1 MQLHLIVLKIL
12 RTEGSILINW
22 LKNISMENKNFLYNL
37 YYDWWKNIDK
47 FIFSLILLLFFIG
60 LFFSLTSTSLLVSD
74 KLDTNDYSFFFKH
87 LIFILLGIITIFFLS
102 SIKQEKLLKFSSI
115 IFIISL
121 ISLILVP
128 VIGIE
133 VKGSKRWID
142 LYFLPRFQPI
152 ELVKPFLIIFIS
164 LILSSEKYSNIY
176 LKYFFT
182 FLITLLVAL
191 LLAVQPDIGQTLL
204 VFFSWS
210 ILIFTSGIS
219 IVFLLILFLLLIF
232 VFSYLVF
239 FVPKFEYIKNRLV
252 SFFNSETGTQNFQS
266 DKAIDS
272 ITSGGFFGKG
282 IGEGTLKNRV
292 PEAHTDYI
300 ISVISEEFGVI
311 AIILILLLFLI
322 FIYSVFKK
330 VYFENEEKIKLI
342 LVGCISLILMQ
353 AMIHIGVNIRL
364 FPTTGMTLPFISYGG
379 SSIISISI
387 LSGII
392 LNLTKRKIN

>member
-1 MQLHLIVLKIL
+1 
-12 RTEGSILINW
+12 
-22 LKNISMENKNFLYNL
+22 MENKNSLFGI

-47 FIFSLILLLFFIG
+47 FLFSLIVLLFLTG
-60 LFFSLTSTSLLVSD
+60 LFFSLVSTSLIASD
-74 KLDTNDYSFFFKH
+74 KLDTNDYQFFFKH
-87 LIFILLGIITIFFLS
+87 LVFILLGIIIIFVLS
-102 SIKQEKLLKFSSI
+102 SIKKEQLLKYSSLL
-115 IFIISL
+115 FFLSL
-121 ISLILVP
+121 IFLILVP
-128 VIGIE
+128 IIGVE

-164 LILSSEKYSNIY
+164 LILCSQKFSNIY
-176 LKYFFT
+176 LKYLFSFI
-182 FLITLLVAL
+182 ITLGIAL
-191 LLAVQPDIGQTLL
+191 LLSLQPDIGQTLL

-210 ILIFTSGIS
+210 VLIFTSGVNI
-219 IVFLLILFLLLIF
+219 FLLFFLFSSIILIF
-232 VFSYLVF
+232 FYLVF
-239 FVPKFEYIKNRLV
+239 FVSKFTYIKNRLI
-252 SFFNSETGTQNFQS
+252 SFLDSETGTYNFQS
-266 DKAIDS
+266 DKALES

-311 AIILILLLFLI
+311 AIILIFLLFLV

-330 VYFENEEKIKLI
+330 VNFENNETIKLI
-342 LVGCISLILMQ
+342 LVGSITLILMQ
-353 AMIHIGVNIRL
+353 TIIHIGVNIRL

-392 LNLTKRKIN
+392 LNFTKRNLNQNE

>member
-1 MQLHLIVLKIL
+1 
-12 RTEGSILINW
+12 
-22 LKNISMENKNFLYNL
+22 MENKNTLFGI

-47 FIFSLILLLFFIG
+47 FLFSLIVLLFLTG
-60 LFFSLTSTSLLVSD
+60 LFFSLVSTSLIASD
-74 KLDTNDYSFFFKH
+74 KLDTNDYQFFFKH
-87 LIFILLGIITIFFLS
+87 LVFILLGIIIIFVLS
-102 SIKQEKLLKFSSI
+102 SIKKEQLLKYSSLL
-115 IFIISL
+115 FFLSL
-121 ISLILVP
+121 IFLILVP
-128 VIGIE
+128 IIGVE

-164 LILSSEKYSNIY
+164 LILCSQKFSNIY
-176 LKYFFT
+176 IKYLCSFV
-182 FLITLLVAL
+182 ITLGIAL
-191 LLAVQPDIGQTLL
+191 LLSLQPDIGQTLL

-210 ILIFTSGIS
+210 VLIFTSGVS
-219 IVFLLILFLLLIF
+219 IFLLFFLFSSIILIF
-232 VFSYLVF
+232 FYLIF
-239 FVPKFEYIKNRLV
+239 FVSKFTYIKNRLI
-252 SFFNSETGTQNFQS
+252 SFLDSETGTYNFQS
-266 DKAIDS
+266 DKALES

-311 AIILILLLFLI
+311 AIILIFLLFLV

-330 VYFENEEKIKLI
+330 VNFENDETIKLI
-342 LVGCISLILMQ
+342 LVGSISLILMQ
-353 AMIHIGVNIRL
+353 TIIHIGVNIRL

-379 SSIISISI
+379 SSIISVSI

-392 LNLTKRKIN
+392 LNFTKRNLN

>member
-1 MQLHLIVLKIL
+1 MEYKN
-12 RTEGSILINW
+12 SIY
-22 LKNISMENKNFLYNL
+22 SL

-47 FIFSLILLLFFIG
+47 FIFSLIIILFFIG
-60 LFFSLTSTSLLVSD
+60 LFFSLVSTSLLVSD
-74 KLDTNDYSFFFKH
+74 KLDTNDYTFFFKH
-87 LIFILLGIITIFFLS
+87 LSFVILGLIIIFLLSSINEKRLFEISPIFFL
-102 SIKQEKLLKFSSI
+102 F
-115 IFIISL
+115 SL
-121 ISLILVP
+121 ISLFLVP
-128 VIGIE
+128 IIGVE
-133 VKGSKRWID
+133 VNSAQRWID
-142 LYFLPRFQPI
+142 LFFLPRFQPI
-152 ELVKPFLIIFIS
+152 EIVKPFLIILIS
-164 LILSSEKYSNIY
+164 LILSTKRYSNIY
-176 LKYFFT
+176 FKYLLS
-182 FLITLLVAL
+182 FLITLIIAL
-191 LLAVQPDIGQTLL
+191 LLAAQPDIGQTLL

-210 ILIFTSGIS
+210 VLIFISGINIIFLIS
-219 IVFLLILFLLLIF
+219 SCLIIFMGIYLLIN
-232 VFSYLVF
+232 
-239 FVPKFEYIKNRLV
+239 FVPKFEYIKNRIF
-252 SFFNSETGTQNFQS
+252 SFFNTETGTHNAQS
-266 DKAIDS
+266 EKAIDS
-272 ITSGGFFGKG
+272 ITSGGYFGKG

-330 VYFENEEKIKLI
+330 VYLEHEERTKLVLVGCASLI
-342 LVGCISLILMQ
+342 LVQ